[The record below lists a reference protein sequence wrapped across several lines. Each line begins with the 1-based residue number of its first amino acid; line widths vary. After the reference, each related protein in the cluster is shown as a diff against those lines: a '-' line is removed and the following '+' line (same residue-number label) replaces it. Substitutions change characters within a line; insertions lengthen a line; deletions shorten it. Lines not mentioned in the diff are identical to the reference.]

1 MQALINV
8 AENHGK
14 SICYEGV
21 AIPAQE
27 IEESENILDDSATLN
42 EPEIDV
48 SSSSKLI
55 DFEMI

>member
-1 MQALINV
+1 MQAPINV
-8 AENHGK
+8 AENNGK

-21 AIPAQE
+21 AIPAQD

-55 DFEMI
+55 DF